1 MFSQTFKLNS
11 QVWTKRNT
19 YKTPLKDIVQA
30 TEAMPW
36 LRQLVAGLSPQRPG
50 FVPESVH
57 MGFVLDEVALGQVFL

>member
-11 QVWTKRNT
+11 QVWTKRHT
-19 YKTPLKDIVQA
+19 YKTSLKDIVQA

-50 FVPESVH
+50 SVH
-57 MGFVLDEVALGQVFL
+57 VGFVLDEVALGQVFL